1 MRGASFFFFFPS
13 HSSSDNSTKV
23 GPLSLI
29 GPLRKPGQ
37 RYYASTTGGSTISAA
52 MKEITDKN
60 FGLIIAFLLPGFLL
74 VWLLSL
80 SDFGNAEV
88 WLKSFGD
95 PSVSGFLYVTLAS
108 LALGLIISA
117 VRWAVIDQILR
128 YYFLRHQK
136 HLPKIDFSKLSDPNK
151 FAVFQGA
158 NENQLSIL
166 SILLEYPCRYCCWF
180 FDLSVSQHEVGTCV
194 DLGDLRCADRCTLSC
209 FEGLPVQIS

>member
-1 MRGASFFFFFPS
+1 VQANHFPR
-13 HSSSDNSTKV
+13 DIKN
-23 GPLSLI
+23 I
-29 GPLRKPGQ
+29 LR
-37 RYYASTTGGSTISAA
+37 GGSIISAA

-74 VWLLSL
+74 LWMLSL
-80 SDFGNAEV
+80 SHFGNAEV

-128 YYFLRHQK
+128 RYYFLRHRK

-158 NENQLSIL
+158 NENH
-166 SILLEYPCRYCCWF
+166 YRYYQYYSNTLAAIVVGF
-180 FDLSVSQHEVGTCV
+180 SLSVSQHGVGTCV
-194 DLGDLRCADRCTLSC
+194 DLGDLRCADRCTISC
-209 FEGLPVQIS
+209 FEGLPVQVS

>member
-1 MRGASFFFFFPS
+1 
-13 HSSSDNSTKV
+13 
-23 GPLSLI
+23 
-29 GPLRKPGQ
+29 
-37 RYYASTTGGSTISAA
+37 

-95 PSVSGFLYVTLAS
+95 PSVSGFPYVTLAS

-128 YYFLRHQK
+128 CHYFLRHQK

-158 NENQLSIL
+158 NENHYRYYQYYSNTLVGIVVGFSIYQFRSTKWAPAL
-166 SILLEYPCRYCCWF
+166 IWVIFGVLIVVLFLASKDCLFKY
-180 FDLSVSQHEVGTCV
+180 HE
-194 DLGDLRCADRCTLSC
+194 RAS
-209 FEGLPVQIS
+209 EIANS

>member
-1 MRGASFFFFFPS
+1 
-13 HSSSDNSTKV
+13 
-23 GPLSLI
+23 
-29 GPLRKPGQ
+29 
-37 RYYASTTGGSTISAA
+37 

-74 VWLLSL
+74 VWMLSL

-88 WLKSFGD
+88 WLKSFGV

-117 VRWAVIDQILR
+117 VRWVVIDQILGC

-151 FAVFQGA
+151 YAVFQGA
-158 NENQLSIL
+158 NENHYRYYQYYSNTLVAIVVGFSIYQFRSTKWAPAL
-166 SILLEYPCRYCCWF
+166 IWVIFGVLIVVLLLASKDCLFKY
-180 FDLSVSQHEVGTCV
+180 HE
-194 DLGDLRCADRCTLSC
+194 RAS
-209 FEGLPVQIS
+209 EIANS

>member
-1 MRGASFFFFFPS
+1 VSTEPGA
-13 HSSSDNSTKV
+13 
-23 GPLSLI
+23 
-29 GPLRKPGQ
+29 GQ
-37 RYYASTTGGSTISAA
+37 
-52 MKEITDKN
+52 
-60 FGLIIAFLLPGFLL
+60 
-74 VWLLSL
+74 LSL

-128 YYFLRHQK
+128 CYYFLRHQK

-158 NENQLSIL
+158 NENHYRYYQYYSNTLVGIVVGFSIYQFRSTKWAPAL
-166 SILLEYPCRYCCWF
+166 IWVIFGVLIVVLFLASKDCLFKY
-180 FDLSVSQHEVGTCV
+180 HE
-194 DLGDLRCADRCTLSC
+194 RAS
-209 FEGLPVQIS
+209 EIANS